1 MNTKLTLLGLLSLTL
16 LAGSAISSPG
26 EYEKYYLQR
35 GPMPFEVLDRNGDGI
50 VTAEEHAIVRSER
63 QATRSSAGYMMRN
76 ARRPFSFEQ
85 ADLDGS
91 GALSRDELSKWQTK
105 CFQQRWTR
113 R

>member
-26 EYEKYYLQR
+26 EYENYYLQR
-35 GPMPFEVLDRNGDGI
+35 GPMPFEVLDRNGDGV

-63 QATRSSAGYMMRN
+63 QAVRSKAGYMMRN
-76 ARRPFSFEQ
+76 AGNPSAFER

-91 GALSRDELSKWQTK
+91 GNLSRDELSKWQTN
-105 CFQQRWTR
+105 CFQQRWSR

>member
-35 GPMPFEVLDRNGDGI
+35 GPMPFEVLDLNGDGV
-50 VTAEEHAIVRSER
+50 VTAQEHAAVRSER
-63 QATRSSAGYMMRN
+63 QATRIKAGYRMRN
-76 ARRPFSFEQ
+76 ARKAPAFEQ

-91 GALSRDELSKWQTK
+91 GALTRDECRKHESRRL
-105 CFQQRWTR
+105 QRSYQL
-113 R
+113 